1 MSASTLCSFRIL
13 SFAVTVDGE
22 MGMVS
27 VKSKAGKSYCVMIV
41 AVVGRGRLFPREKP
55 GKFNYI
61 KVKLW
66 AFKKEN

>member
-1 MSASTLCSFRIL
+1 
-13 SFAVTVDGE
+13 